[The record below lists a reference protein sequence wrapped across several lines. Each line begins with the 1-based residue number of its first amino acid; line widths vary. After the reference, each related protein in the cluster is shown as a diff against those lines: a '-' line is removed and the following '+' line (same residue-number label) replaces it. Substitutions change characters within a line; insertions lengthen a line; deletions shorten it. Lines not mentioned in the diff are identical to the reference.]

1 MATSMMRVFADNYG
15 LDTHD
20 IAELFDC
27 TDRTARNKLS
37 STPEHDLRRII
48 ELQASFDNVI
58 SAWREGVVGSVL
70 EMSSKADEKLIFMT
84 QSFEK
89 NADFKGALERS
100 LGVDTSTGV
109 LPIAALYN
117 SALFQAF
124 IELSE
129 QGEVMMTMAYDPED
143 PRSVEFGMD
152 VLSKPAGVPGKD
164 DDDDE
169 RDEVPPAMSQE
180 DLDKWATELHGEPL
194 TFKKVVAFIDGHG
207 GNAGKV
213 CDKIISWLNTDGK
226 DLADLLRV
234 IEEEDNFDEPGSNGG
249 VILMPKVNPE
259 HLSEIIRRKFES
271 DVFEFRLHASAVGGG
286 FEHEFDLP

>member
-58 SAWREGVVGSVL
+58 SAWREEVVGSVL

-89 NADFKGALERS
+89 NADFKRALERS
-100 LGVDTSTGV
+100 LDVDTSTGV
-109 LPIAALYN
+109 PPIAALYN

-124 IELSE
+124 IELSK

-152 VLSKPAGVPGKD
+152 VLSKPAGEPGKD
-164 DDDDE
+164 DDDNE

-180 DLDKWATELHGEPL
+180 DLDKWASEGSDRPI
-194 TFKKVVAFIDGHG
+194 TFTHLLVGITDDDL
-207 GNAGKV
+207 NAPEVGDEIRK
-213 CDKIISWLNTDGK
+213 WLASEGR
-226 DLADLLRV
+226 DLAYVLKVEND
-234 IEEEDNFDEPGSNGG
+234 DNLEPGTG
-249 VILMPKVNPE
+249 VDIEVMPKVHPE
-259 HLSEIIRRKFES
+259 FLSEVVRQKFAT
-271 DVFEFRLHASAVGGG
+271 DRCHLG
-286 FEHEFDLP
+286 FVAWADGHNVSIDLP